1 MAHSTAVRTTNRP
14 GAYWTILLCFF
25 ASGIS
30 GLVYQVVWVRELV
43 LVFGATTFAVSTV
56 LTAFMGGLAL
66 GSFYF
71 GRRSERVN
79 RPLRLYGL
87 IEIGIGVYGL
97 AVPFIFALLPSLY
110 QPFWNWLHLS
120 FFAISIVR
128 FIFAALVLIVPTA
141 LMGATLPVLSSYY
154 ARDHGRIGLHVGS
167 LYALNTFGAVM
178 GAAATG
184 FVLIPSFGMRATT
197 ATAAAI
203 NILLG
208 LVALSFARKYEADTD
223 VLDPR
228 AERAS
233 VDEVTPGKRIIA
245 RLRERRYRLLGSLF
259 PFFTFRNGVAAPET
273 KERKSGGRIVS
284 RPSKEAL
291 SRKELMMVLVAFG
304 VSGFIALSYEVIWSR
319 VLALIIGSS
328 VYAFSIMLTTFLIG
342 LAAGASL
349 ASRFVD
355 RIKRPVLVFA
365 LIEIGVGITSLAG
378 AYMFN
383 DLPYVFIQLYRWLE
397 ATAFGVL
404 LFARFLVAM
413 LVMIVPTLMLGALFP
428 LVVRIVSRSRERA
441 TGRMVGDVYAANTL
455 GAITGSFASG
465 FVLVPWLGLLGSLRL
480 AATLNFLVAASMF
493 LVSHLGEK
501 RRGAAERR
509 RHGDRTINSGRSKGS
524 SNRAASPRLRVPA
537 SSHFRLSASVG
548 LVVSAVLVVGAIL
561 IEPKWDSDVMSSAVY
576 RYAPSLS
583 EKSKS
588 EIYDYFTRGQGE
600 TIFYK
605 EGVTATIAVQRAGE
619 NRVLKSNGKPEASTT
634 GDMPTQILIGGLPL
648 LVRPQ
653 TDDVLLIGLGSGI
666 TLGSVEQFPIKSVTC
681 VELEP
686 AIIEASE
693 YFNDFNN
700 RPLDDPRLRMIAN
713 DGRNFIYTTDEKFDV
728 IISEPSNPWL
738 TGVANL
744 FTLEFFKRGAE
755 RLKDDGI
762 FSQWLQIYE
771 MAPEDVKT
779 LIATFKAAF
788 PYVYVFRGA
797 EGDIMLLGSKR
808 EQRIDLSTIKSH
820 FDDPRVAAELDRI
833 KTYWATDILSRFYL
847 GPKEV
852 ETYVAG
858 AHLNTDDNALIE
870 FNAPRRVGTTEETVQ
885 RNLNELLARA
895 APPLDY
901 LAGEI
906 ASADGKADLLIN
918 TALGAVK
925 RNDHLRA
932 EQFVNYALEIADT
945 AQAHGMKGE
954 LLSARGDEAGAIA
967 SWKQALQ
974 IDPNHFY
981 TVVNLGKLYL
991 TKQDL
996 ARATPYL
1003 ERAIQ
1008 IDPSSARAHHL
1019 RGLAYQ
1025 AVGDNQRAVI
1035 EYRKALPDVEYT
1047 RWIKT
1052 YYLNFGTALVPLG
1065 LYEEAAQMFEEYAR
1079 LAPGDFE
1086 AHYQLGAVYEV
1097 LAERTLDDNLTYR
1110 AVDELTRALKLKPDH
1125 PMSHYYLSK
1134 AYRRLGLLDQAEA
1147 EFNRYD
1153 QLAP

>member
-1 MAHSTAVRTTNRP
+1 MAHLTAVRTTDRP
-14 GAYWTILLCFF
+14 GAYWAILLCFF

-71 GRRSERVN
+71 GRRSERVT

-87 IEIGIGVYGL
+87 IEIGIGIYGL
-97 AVPFIFALLPSLY
+97 AVPFIFASLPSLY

-128 FIFAALVLIVPTA
+128 FIFAVAVLIIPTA

-154 ARDHGRIGLHVGS
+154 ARDRGRIGLHVGS

-184 FVLIPSFGMRATT
+184 FVLIPSFGMRAATI
-197 ATAAAI
+197 TAAAI

-208 LVALSFARKYEADTD
+208 LVSLAFARKYESGAD
-223 VLDPR
+223 VLNGDSTRKPETGVSTR
-228 AERAS
+228 
-233 VDEVTPGKRIIA
+233 KQIIA

-259 PFFTFRNGVAAPET
+259 PFFTFRKKSESVADAKRQGP
-273 KERKSGGRIVS
+273 KRVNKPVS
-284 RPSKEAL
+284 QPSKEAL
-291 SRKELMMVLVAFG
+291 SRKELLLVLIAFG
-304 VSGFIALSYEVIWSR
+304 ASGFIALCYEVIWSR

-355 RIKRPVLVFA
+355 RINRPVLAFA
-365 LIEIGVGITSLAG
+365 LIEIGVGVTSLGG

-383 DLPYVFIQLYRWLE
+383 DLPYFFIELYRWLE

-480 AATLNFLVAASMF
+480 AATLNFIVAAAMF
-493 LVSHLGEK
+493 LVSHLSEK
-501 RRGAAERR
+501 RRKEKA
-509 RHGDRTINSGRSKGS
+509 
-524 SNRAASPRLRVPA
+524 AASTSTKSPSSKSTSIKRARARNAPA
-537 SSHFRLSASVG
+537 RPQPRLSAALG
-548 LVVSAVLVVGAIL
+548 LVVSAVLVAGAVL
-561 IEPKWDSDVMSSAVY
+561 IEPQWDSDVMSSAVY

-583 EKSKS
+583 GKSKG
-588 EIYDYFTRGQGE
+588 EIYDYFTRGQGD

-605 EGVTATIAVQRAGE
+605 EGITATVAVQRAGE
-619 NRVLKSNGKPEASTT
+619 NLVLKSNGKPEASTT

-648 LVRPQ
+648 MVRHQ
-653 TDDVLLIGLGSGI
+653 TEDVLLIGLGSGI
-666 TLGSVEQFPIKSVTC
+666 TLGSIEQFPVKSITC

-693 YFNDFNN
+693 YFNNFNN

-713 DGRNFIYTTDEKFDV
+713 DGRNFIYTTSEKFDV

-755 RLKDDGI
+755 RLKDDGM
-762 FSQWLQIYE
+762 FCQWLQIYE

-779 LIATFKAAF
+779 LIATFHAAF
-788 PYVYVFRGA
+788 PHVYIFRGA
-797 EGDIMLLGSKR
+797 EGDIMLLGSKL
-808 EQRIDLSTIKSH
+808 EQLLDLSVMKAH
-820 FDDPRVAAELDRI
+820 FDDPKVSVELDRI
-833 KTYWATDILSRFYL
+833 KTYRAADILSRFYM

-852 ETYVAG
+852 EAYVAG
-858 AHLNTDDNALIE
+858 ARLNTDDNALIE
-870 FNAPRRVGTTEETVQ
+870 FNAPRRVGTTDETVQ

-895 APPLDY
+895 APPFAY
-901 LAGEI
+901 LSSEI
-906 ASADGKADLLIN
+906 ASTDSKTELLIN

-932 EQFVNYALEIADT
+932 EQFVNYALDLADT
-945 AQAHGMKGE
+945 AEAHAMKGE
-954 LLSARGDEAGAIA
+954 LSFARGDEAGAIQ
-967 SWKQALQ
+967 SWQQALR
-974 IDPNHFY
+974 INPNHFY
-981 TVVNLGKLYL
+981 SVVNLGKLFL

-1003 ERAIQ
+1003 DRAVQ
-1008 IDPSSARAHHL
+1008 LDPASARAHHL

-1025 AVGDNQRAVI
+1025 AGGDNQRAVI
-1035 EYRKALPDVEYT
+1035 EYRKALPDGEYT
-1047 RWIKT
+1047 RWVKT
-1052 YYLNFGTALVPLG
+1052 YYLNFGTALMPLG

-1086 AHYQLGAVYEV
+1086 AHYQLGAVYEIM
-1097 LAERTLDDNLTYR
+1097 AERTLDDNLTYR
-1110 AVDELTRALKLKPDH
+1110 AVEELTRALKLQPDH

-1134 AYRRLGLLDQAEA
+1134 AYRRLGLFDQADA
-1147 EFNRYD
+1147 AFDRYER
-1153 QLAP
+1153 LSP

>member
-1 MAHSTAVRTTNRP
+1 MAHSTAVRTTDRP
-14 GAYWTILLCFF
+14 GAYWAILLCFF

-71 GRRSERVN
+71 GRRSERVG
-79 RPLRLYGL
+79 RPLRLYGV
-87 IEIGIGVYGL
+87 IEIGIGLYGL

-128 FIFAALVLIVPTA
+128 FIFAVLVLIVPTA

-154 ARDHGRIGLHVGS
+154 ARDRGRIGLHVGS

-208 LVALSFARKYEADTD
+208 LVALAFARKYESGAD
-223 VLDPR
+223 VLNGDG
-228 AERAS
+228 ERKIETGVS
-233 VDEVTPGKRIIA
+233 TRKQIIA

-259 PFFTFRNGVAAPET
+259 PFFTFRKKSESVAAPI
-273 KERKSGGRIVS
+273 KQPPKRVAKPVS
-284 RPSKEAL
+284 QPSKEAL
-291 SRKELMMVLVAFG
+291 SRKELLLVLIAFG
-304 VSGFIALSYEVIWSR
+304 VSGFIALAYEVIWSR

-342 LAAGASL
+342 LAVGASL

-355 RIKRPVLVFA
+355 RIGRPVLAFA
-365 LIEIGVGITSLAG
+365 LIEIGVGVTSLGG

-383 DLPYVFIQLYRWLE
+383 DLPYVFIELYRWLE
-397 ATAFGVL
+397 ATAFGLL

-480 AATLNFLVAASMF
+480 AATLNFIVAAAMF
-493 LVSHLGEK
+493 LVAHLSEK
-501 RRGAAERR
+501 RRKVRAVAATSSKATSSKATSSK
-509 RHGDRTINSGRSKGS
+509 RTRARS
-524 SNRAASPRLRVPA
+524 ASARP
-537 SSHFRLSASVG
+537 RLSAALG
-548 LVVSAVLVVGAIL
+548 LVVSAVLVAGAIL

-583 EKSKS
+583 EKSKG
-588 EIYDYFTRGQGE
+588 EIYDYFTRGQGD

-605 EGVTATIAVQRAGE
+605 EGITATVSVQRAGE
-619 NRVLKSNGKPEASTT
+619 NLVLKSNGKPEASTT

-648 LVRPQ
+648 IVRRA
-653 TDDVLLIGLGSGI
+653 TEDVLLIGLGSGI
-666 TLGSVEQFPIKSVTC
+666 TLGSVEQFPIKRVTC

-713 DGRNFIYTTDEKFDV
+713 DGRNFIYTTSEKFDV

-755 RLKDDGI
+755 RLKDDGM
-762 FSQWLQIYE
+762 FCQWLQIYE
-771 MAPEDVKT
+771 MAPEDVRT
-779 LIATFKAAF
+779 LIATFHAAF
-788 PYVYVFRGA
+788 PHVYIFRGA

-808 EQRIDLSTIKSH
+808 EQPLDLSVMKAH
-820 FDDPRVAAELDRI
+820 FDDPKVSAELDRI
-833 KTYWATDILSRFYL
+833 KTYRAADILSRFYL

-852 ETYVAG
+852 AAYVAG
-858 AHLNTDDNALIE
+858 AQLNTDDNALIE

-895 APPLDY
+895 GPPFAY
-901 LAGEI
+901 LSSEI
-906 ASADGKADLLIN
+906 ASADGKTELLIN

-932 EQFVNYALEIADT
+932 EQFVNYALDIADT
-945 AQAHGMKGE
+945 AEAHAMKGE
-954 LLSARGDEAGAIA
+954 LSFARGDEAGAIQ
-967 SWKQALQ
+967 SWQQALQ
-974 IDPNHFY
+974 INPNHFY
-981 TVVNLGKLYL
+981 SVVNLGKLYL

-1003 ERAIQ
+1003 DRAVRL
-1008 IDPSSARAHHL
+1008 DPSSARAHHL

-1025 AVGDNQRAVI
+1025 ATGDNQRAVM
-1035 EYRKALPDVEYT
+1035 EYRKALPDGEYT

-1052 YYLNFGTALVPLG
+1052 YYLNFGTALMPLG
-1065 LYEEAAQMFEEYAR
+1065 LYEEAAQMLEEYAR
-1079 LAPGDFE
+1079 LAPNDFE
-1086 AHYQLGAVYEV
+1086 AHYQLGAVYEI

-1110 AVDELTRALKLKPDH
+1110 AVEELTRALKLQPDH

-1134 AYRRLGLLDQAEA
+1134 AYRTARAVRPGRRRVRPL
-1147 EFNRYD
+1147 
-1153 QLAP
+1153 